1 MSLSKYV
8 DESAAASVMT
18 IVVPSRRYTAANNI
32 MRYAIDL
39 LLNWNTEDKL
49 KYVLRSLLT
58 A

>member
-32 MRYAIDL
+32 MQYAIDM
-39 LLNWNTEDKL
+39 LLNWNNEEQ
-49 KYVLRSLLT
+49 S
-58 A
+58 